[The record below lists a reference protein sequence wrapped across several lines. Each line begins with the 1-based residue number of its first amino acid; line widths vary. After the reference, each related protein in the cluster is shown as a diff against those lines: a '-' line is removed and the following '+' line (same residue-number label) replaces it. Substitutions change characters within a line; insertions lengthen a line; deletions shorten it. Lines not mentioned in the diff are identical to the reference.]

1 MLSDKEVLVLSK
13 HKPLQI
19 KILSEK
25 IAEYY
30 AENPDELT
38 S

>member
-1 MLSDKEVLVLSK
+1 
-13 HKPLQI
+13 LQI

-25 IAEYY
+25 ITEYY

-38 S
+38 SE